1 MMAMTVIIHIRN
13 ADAMLAEI
21 DDLPGSTDTIIKLSN
36 PRQRDGKDL
45 IFLEHNVVTVYW
57 PISEISF
64 IEILPGD
71 TGEEVVSF
79 VRE

>member
-1 MMAMTVIIHIRN
+1 MSSTVIVHIRN
-13 ADAMLAEI
+13 AEPMVAEI
-21 DDLPGSTDTIIKLSN
+21 EEMPNPTDTLIKLNN

-57 PISEISF
+57 PWAEISF
-64 IEILPGD
+64 MEILPGE
-71 TGEEVVSF
+71 TAEEVVSF

>member
-1 MMAMTVIIHIRN
+1 
-13 ADAMLAEI
+13 MLAEI
-21 DDLPGSTDTIIKLSN
+21 EELPLLTDTLLKLSN

-57 PISEISF
+57 PWSEISF
-64 IEILPGD
+64 LEIMPGE
-71 TGEEVVSF
+71 TAEEVVSF

>member
-1 MMAMTVIIHIRN
+1 MAMTVVVHIRN
-13 ADAMLAEI
+13 AEAMLAEI
-21 DDLPGSTDTIIKLSN
+21 DDLPEPTDTLIKLSN

-57 PISEISF
+57 PWAEISF
-64 IEILPGD
+64 LEVLPGD
-71 TGEEVVSF
+71 SGEEVVSF

>member
-1 MMAMTVIIHIRN
+1 MAMSVIIHIKN
-13 ADAMLAEI
+13 AEAMLAEI
-21 DDLPGSTDTIIKLSN
+21 DEMPGPTDTLIKLSN

-57 PISEISF
+57 PWSEISF
-64 IEILPGD
+64 MEVLPGESA
-71 TGEEVVSF
+71 EEVVSF